1 MNLHAL
7 RDFFLLLAER
17 FASTRGPQVAG
28 SLAFTT
34 LLALVPLVTVTLA
47 VFGNLPGMDEIGDS
61 VRNFLLQNLLP
72 DRAGHIIAT
81 YALQFS
87 EQAGRLTLMGIGLL
101 VLTSLMLLG
110 TIEKAFNLIWGVRSP
125 RRMLT
130 RITVGWFVLTLG
142 PILFGASVIGTG
154 YVISS
159 SMAWSNHLP
168 WIGELTA
175 RMLPPL
181 LLCVLFGFLYY
192 AVPNHPVR
200 ILHAIVGA
208 LVAGLVFF
216 LMQRAFGLFIA
227 RFPTYTL
234 IFGTFAALPIFLVWL
249 YLSWSVILLGALI
262 TATLPAYLERRQLAP
277 RFAGDEA
284 WAAAELLSR
293 LARAQRQGDCLDA
306 ETLGKCSALA
316 PHRTDGILEGL
327 QEAGWIAHTE
337 EGNWVLRKSPDAI
350 RMRDVVTRFAL
361 DLNAWRQAAPPA
373 ATHALALHL
382 ERALEAGDLSL
393 AELLRLADRTTDTQI
408 G

>member
-17 FASTRGPQVAG
+17 FAATRGPQVAG

-34 LLALVPLVTVTLA
+34 LLALVPLITVTLA
-47 VFGNLPGMDEIGDS
+47 VFGNLPGMDQLGDS

-110 TIEKAFNLIWGVRSP
+110 TIEKAFNHIWGVRRP

-154 YVISS
+154 YVIST

-168 WIGELTA
+168 WIGEFTA
-175 RMLPPL
+175 RLLPPL

-200 ILHAIVGA
+200 IPHAIVGA
-208 LVAGLVFF
+208 LVAALVFF

-284 WAAAELLSR
+284 CAATALLSR
-293 LARAQRQGDCLDA
+293 LARAQRLGQCLDA
-306 ETLGKCSALA
+306 ETLVECSALA
-316 PHRTDGILEGL
+316 PHRTDGILERL
-327 QEAGWIAHTE
+327 QEEGWVARTE
-337 EGNWVLRKSPDAI
+337 EGSWVLRTAPDSI

-361 DLNAWRQAAPPA
+361 DLSAWRRTEAPA
-373 ATHALALHL
+373 DIHVLALHL
-382 ERALEAGDLSL
+382 DQTLDTGDLSL
-393 AELLRLADRTTDTQI
+393 AELLRLADRTADAQI